1 MHIPSIG
8 IPTRL
13 LLCVA
18 LLMTAVPSG
27 AGAQEE
33 DHAITVCIC
42 QTVVRQVPI
51 YWFGVRVGTT
61 TITETQCW
69 YEPG

>member
-1 MHIPSIG
+1 MHIRSIG

-33 DHAITVCIC
+33 DHAITGFRASPEFR
-42 QTVVRQVPI
+42 TFLAEVRP
-51 YWFGVRVGTT
+51 FVGR
-61 TITETQCW
+61 IE
-69 YEPG
+69 